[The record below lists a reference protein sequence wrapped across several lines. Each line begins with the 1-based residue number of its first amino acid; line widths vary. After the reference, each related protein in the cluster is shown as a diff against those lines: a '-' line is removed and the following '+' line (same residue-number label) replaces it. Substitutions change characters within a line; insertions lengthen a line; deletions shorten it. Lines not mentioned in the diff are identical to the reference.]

1 MSIIIRLQNLPWS
14 ANSVDIRRYFQG
26 LSIPEGGVHIV
37 GGEKGDAFIAFS
49 TDEDARQAMEKDG
62 GKIKEIRIKLFLS
75 SRTEMQRV
83 IEQARSQNLALQAA
97 VPAQPAIPVQKPVV
111 KETERRRPTDRSRS
125 PERRRDRDKSP
136 IDRDR
141 SSRRSSRRERSRSR
155 SPRRARD
162 RERERHNDRSKRD
175 ERRRSE
181 EISKSA
187 RDEDVRS
194 LPTAEQLGM
203 SRDRDID
210 KRQILPN
217 GDVGTPLPDMRAI
230 SAYLP
235 SEGSGMPSVATFTTT
250 SYPANYSISSNY
262 PSSHMD
268 RARLERVPPASKEFD
283 SLKQSDTHW
292 NTSFPHAETKKDAWE
307 ENRRGLLGP
316 PPGAYEHEKPFI
328 ADKRNYPSEP
338 PISRGRYSGAD
349 IADSKFPPYSGQ
361 SHIEERGRQE
371 NIDSLLPRP
380 SLSSHR
386 EDFDGYREQ
395 RGRLEEPASSR
406 YDDARVPPDER
417 SLPGVNRDHPHH
429 SSQLMD
435 SGFDPYARSLGS
447 CVEIRGMPYNVN
459 YKDVR
464 EFFRGL
470 YLPSDGL
477 KLINDE
483 SGHRTGVGF
492 VRFANEHDAAEALKR
507 SGQYMGNSFIEVMK
521 CPDDIFENA
530 VDSYIP
536 ATTRKPGT
544 SNALI
549 NRLPP
554 KEEDLCI
561 LLKGLPYQCKEEA
574 IINFFD
580 GLSILD
586 VFIEYDRSG
595 RAIGTGFVEFGS
607 YEDFQ
612 AAMNMNRRT
621 IGHRYIELSVA
632 SKEMMNEARKNAGNN
647 MRSSLSSGDSSA
659 KELLPLNSPPNDGS
673 SPSCVLMQGL
683 PYDVTDRDIAD
694 FFAEVGV
701 VPRAIHIMLGPNGMP
716 YGDAFAEFSS
726 VQEFERAIKKNG
738 QFMGPVMVT
747 VKSIPYPD
755 MIEILG
761 GPREGPLLD
770 RPTSETRERSEIDMV
785 SRRMGPPIQERRM
798 GPPDRRMD
806 HLLPER
812 RMEHPPPGER
822 RMGPSQG
829 DRRMGRAPHPSSQSQ
844 DRRGGQSDR
853 RMEHSERKGGSD
865 RRMERRGPPSNRR
878 SDSAHSDKNEKSD
891 SSENKISENA
901 ASESKSEDTKRSSD
915 KSDHKDSNPPS
926 EKRRHLMDPPS
937 WGPGERDRVRIP
949 GRPLL
954 DPDERSFIP
963 PPGPEVRPL
972 LRGLIP
978 GHRPRMHMD
987 GPDHRGPMPRLPPP
1001 RGPPMPRGPP
1011 HMGERMRPPFGIVH
1025 GPEGFGKPG
1034 CVVAITNMAYQAGV
1048 EDILSFFKE
1057 FSLGKEDVI
1066 RRFNERGQPT
1076 GEARISFHTPQDAQK
1091 AVQELN
1097 RQPLAGRP
1105 VNLYLV

>member
-1 MSIIIRLQNLPWS
+1 M
-14 ANSVDIRRYFQG
+14 
-26 LSIPEGGVHIV
+26 

-83 IEQARSQNLALQAA
+83 IEQARSQNLALQAT
-97 VPAQPAIPVQKPVV
+97 VPAPQPTIQVAKPVV
-111 KETERRRPTDRSRS
+111 KETDRRRPADRSRS

-136 IDRDR
+136 VDRDR

-155 SPRRARD
+155 SPRRLRD
-162 RERERHNDRSKRD
+162 RERERHTERSKRD

-181 EISKSA
+181 ELSKSA

-194 LPTAEQLGM
+194 LPTAEQLGI

-235 SEGSGMPSVATFTTT
+235 SETPTAPTVATFTTT
-250 SYPANYSISSNY
+250 SYPANYSMNSTY
-262 PSSHMD
+262 PSASHVE
-268 RARLERVPPASKEFD
+268 RTRLERVPASLPKEFD
-283 SLKQSDTHW
+283 SIKPSDSHW
-292 NTSFPHAETKKDAWE
+292 NTSFPHAESKKEAWD

-316 PPGAYEHEKPFI
+316 PPNAYEHEKPFI
-328 ADKRNYPSEP
+328 GEKRSFPNSEP
-338 PISRGRYSGAD
+338 PLPRGRYAITTE
-349 IADSKFPPYSGQ
+349 IAETKFPPYTTQ
-361 SHIEERGRQE
+361 SHIEERVRPE

-380 SLSSHR
+380 PATTHR
-386 EDFDGYREQ
+386 EDYDVYRDQ
-395 RGRLEEPASSR
+395 RTARLEDPAPSR
-406 YDDARVPPDER
+406 YDEPRIAAEER
-417 SLPGVNRDHPHH
+417 SLPGVNRDHSHH
-429 SSQLMD
+429 SSQLID
-435 SGFDPYARSLGS
+435 PAFDPYTRSLGS

-477 KLINDE
+477 KLVNDE
-483 SGHRTGVGF
+483 NGHRTGVGF
-492 VRFANEHDAAEALKR
+492 VRFSNEHDASEALKR
-507 SGQYMGNSFIEVMK
+507 NGQYMGNSFVEILK
-521 CPDDIFENA
+521 CPDEIFENA
-530 VDSYIP
+530 VDSYVP
-536 ATTRKPGT
+536 ASRKPPP
-544 SNALI
+544 SNTLI
-549 NRLPP
+549 TKIPP

-561 LLKGLPYQCKEEA
+561 LLKGLPYQCKEDA

-595 RAIGTGFVEFGS
+595 RAVGTGFVEFGS

-612 AAMNMNRRT
+612 AAMNMNRHT

-632 SKEMMNEARKNAGNN
+632 SKEMMNEARKN
-647 MRSSLSSGDSSA
+647 SSHSRPPLVNADSSA
-659 KELLPLNSPPNDGS
+659 KELLPVSAPSNDVQSPT
-673 SPSCVLMQGL
+673 CVLMQGL

-726 VQEFERAIKKNG
+726 LQEYERAIKKNG
-738 QFMGPVMVT
+738 QVMGPVVVT
-747 VKSIPYPD
+747 VKPIPYND

-761 GPREGPLLD
+761 GSRDGPLLD
-770 RPTSETRERSEIDMV
+770 RPSAEARERSELSERMDMA
-785 SRRMGPPIQERRM
+785 SRRMAAPLQERRI
-798 GPPDRRMD
+798 GPPDRRME
-806 HLLPER
+806 HLVPDRRMEHPPPAERRLAPTHPDRRLGRMPHPPAQAQERRGMPER
-812 RMEHPPPGER
+812 RMEHPSERRSGPSER
-822 RMGPSQG
+822 RMV
-829 DRRMGRAPHPSSQSQ
+829 HQ
-844 DRRGGQSDR
+844 DRRG
-853 RMEHSERKGGSD
+853 
-865 RRMERRGPPSNRR
+865 PASNRR
-878 SDSAHSDKNEKSD
+878 SDVSETSEKSELIENKNLDSGSNEAKLEGKRGLEKSD
-891 SSENKISENA
+891 HLSKENP
-901 ASESKSEDTKRSSD
+901 TL
-915 KSDHKDSNPPS
+915 
-926 EKRRHLMDPPS
+926 EKRRHLIDAPAWAPNERERIRLPS
-937 WGPGERDRVRIP
+937 
-949 GRPLL
+949 RPLL
-954 DPDERSFIP
+954 DPDERAFKMP

-978 GHRPRMHMD
+978 GHRPRMHME

-1001 RGPPMPRGPP
+1001 PPPRGPPMPRGPP
-1011 HMGERMRPPFGIVH
+1011 HIGERMRPPFGIVH

-1048 EDILSFFKE
+1048 EDILGFFKE

-1076 GEARISFHTPQDAQK
+1076 GEARISFHAPQDAQK